1 MSVTSKH
8 YLAVKLK
15 FRCLKGELELASDIL
30 PFRYSPTNETVY
42 KIFLFHFLLGNA
54 IFFTG
59 KNIHLVVLMKSK
71 GKRIRSL
78 IILIGDINL
87 LGEINKS
94 WGLVR

>member
-1 MSVTSKH
+1 MSQVRIRIGFRSDTVH
-8 YLAVKLK
+8 QTKLGRK
-15 FRCLKGELELASDIL
+15 
-30 PFRYSPTNETVY
+30 YSCFTFYSETQF
-42 KIFLFHFLLGNA
+42 FLQE
-54 IFFTG
+54 

-78 IILIGDINL
+78 IILIGDIDL

>member
-1 MSVTSKH
+1 MSQVRIRIGSRYTSVQIQSNKRNC
-8 YLAVKLK
+8 VQN
-15 FRCLKGELELASDIL
+15 IL
-30 PFRYSPTNETVY
+30 VS
-42 KIFLFHFLLGNA
+42 LFTRKRN
-54 IFFTG
+54 FFSQE